1 MSDRYGHCE
10 ERNVKVLLNYMVGK
24 SDWLSENVDRMATVG
39 FTGEIRSKE
48 IDGGVAVLPALN
60 ALGK

>member
-1 MSDRYGHCE
+1 MSDRYRHCE

-48 IDGGVAVLPALN
+48 IDGGLQYYLH
-60 ALGK
+60 